1 MVHANT
7 DDHLGGHEV
16 AVAIPKSK
24 SVLLAV
30 SLRRFFAEDLGW
42 ILYTVTR
49 KTSDSVLFEMH
60 VCIIRAAQFSVS
72 S

>member
-16 AVAIPKSK
+16 VVAIPKS
-24 SVLLAV
+24 VLLTV